1 MNLSLLP
8 VRPGQFSSRLGPQS
22 CHRFEYKLLC
32 LHLCHDCFRMVR
44 QRARGLSTT
53 PLHDACAPTRST
65 QLSSYRCWQGCR
77 VDSAVTLCRR
87 RGIRLA
93 LCLLSCPCL
102 SAPRHCAG
110 SRNQHLLRV
119 VSPWTSLR
127 PAQSCP
133 PVLFGVAPPISAG
146 MYTRPSRTCRKK
158 MVCGQLRRTF
168 LVRHTC
174 PCLYPCLCACP
185 FPRPFPCP
193 KQGEQK
199 QQKYHWSRMHLI
211 VSV

>member
-53 PLHDACAPTRST
+53 PLHEACAPTRSS

-146 MYTRPSRTCRKK
+146 MYTRHLALAGRRWYVDNSAGLFWCVTLALAFTLAFVLALSLALSLVLSRGSRSNRSII
-158 MVCGQLRRTF
+158 GQGCT
-168 LVRHTC
+168 
-174 PCLYPCLCACP
+174 
-185 FPRPFPCP
+185 
-193 KQGEQK
+193 
-199 QQKYHWSRMHLI
+199 
-211 VSV
+211 